1 MARGKQTCRI
11 LKEELRQMEQQL
23 RMRQLMGRA
32 VALAG
37 ISAGMIAFSGCGRSS
52 NQTAHDND
60 TLQGG
65 STELLEGVMIVD
77 SAEGK
82 EGEAPAVWDVSEV
95 DEKPQFPGG
104 EENMRKFFDECFQK
118 EKDFIIGEATVGYV
132 VTSTGAISNPE
143 IVKGDSNLG
152 AQLIRIIRQFPKY
165 TPGKKNGYPVD
176 VYMTFS
182 HSASLNIGVDTI
194 K

>member
-1 MARGKQTCRI
+1 MTRGKLISKI
-11 LKEELRQMEQQL
+11 LKAEMRLMEQQL
-23 RMRQLMGRA
+23 RKRQLRGNA

-37 ISAGMIAFSGCGRSS
+37 ISAGLITFSGCGSSS
-52 NQTAHDND
+52 NQTAHDYD

-77 SAEGK
+77 SADEK

-104 EENMRKFFDECFQK
+104 EEIMRQFLDECFQK

-132 VTSTGAISNPE
+132 VTSVGAISNPE
-143 IVKGDSNLG
+143 IVKGDSDLG